1 MGRPPIGKVAM
12 TDAERQRKRR
22 ALLAAQLPEWTPGYS
37 DTDWRH
43 NKFVEHLTDWL
54 QYGDVDQVTELLTEI
69 GCTAG
74 RWEEVSQKV
83 TARLA
88 ELEREAIAED
98 EARQAWLREHPEE
111 ARAEEE
117 AREASIARS
126 AGITVEQSREWQA
139 LAKMPEEEFEELIV
153 KSKTSGDSVTP
164 PHHETLE
171 WSGATPRARASGGWY
186 TIYDV
191 HDAAAMKVVGYR
203 ALYAADGETP
213 RFVREDAVD
222 TVEEAKAIAQKHY
235 AMNT

>member
-12 TDAERQRKRR
+12 TDAERQQKRR
-22 ALLAAQLPEWTPGYS
+22 ALLAAQQPAWTPEYS

-43 NKFVEHLTDWL
+43 NKFVEHLTYWL
-54 QYGDVDQVTELLTEI
+54 AYGDVDQVTELLTEV
-69 GCTAG
+69 GNTVG

-88 ELEREAIAED
+88 QLEREAIANE
-98 EARQAWLREHPEE
+98 EERQAWLRAHPEE

-117 AREASIARS
+117 AREAAIARH

-139 LAKMPEEEFEELIV
+139 LAAMPEEEFEEMIV
-153 KSKTSGDSVTP
+153 KSKTSGDSVTQ

-186 TIYDV
+186 TILDV
-191 HDAAAMKVVGYR
+191 HDVGTANVVGYR
-203 ALYAADGETP
+203 VIYGVDGEVP
-213 RFVREDAVD
+213 DHVGIAVVGTID
-222 TVEEAKAIAQKHY
+222 EAKAIAQAHY
-235 AMNT
+235 DKA